1 MLFLVKLVKIFIQIQ
16 YMLSLNHCI
25 TIKKIKEKQN
35 ASAVEYYIISEVLR
49 IRGDWNVATCLQDF
63 VIKSVA
69 I

>member
-1 MLFLVKLVKIFIQIQ
+1 
-16 YMLSLNHCI
+16 MLSLNHCI